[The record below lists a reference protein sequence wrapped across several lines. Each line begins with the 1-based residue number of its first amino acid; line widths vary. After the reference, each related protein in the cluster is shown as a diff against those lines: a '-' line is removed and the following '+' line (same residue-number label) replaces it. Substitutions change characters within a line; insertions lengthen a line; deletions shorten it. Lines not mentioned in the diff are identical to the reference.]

1 MLVVVAAA
9 TPLGG
14 DYAGDVRTMGNVL
27 ELTRDISD
35 RFRRNDVRLG
45 AVQRELVAI
54 QLTEEP
60 PASAGPSS
68 LPTLHAQGERLLALL
83 AQLKQEVTVSG
94 ERMNATSRRSA
105 CCAARQ
111 ARGPPSLL
119 QLELRLGNASR
130 TATRRLPPR
139 PRLPCAAARRGRR
152 GGRGAGKAGVG
163 SDGALEQPSGERS
176 SSSATRSTARS
187 PRRRPVRRRR
197 ARAAADWRPPAEQAS
212 TCYWTQ

>member
-1 MLVVVAAA
+1 MLVVAAAA

-68 LPTLHAQGERLLALL
+68 LPTLHAQGERLLTLL

-94 ERMNATSRRSA
+94 ERMNAIKSTLSVLLQLDEG
-105 CCAARQ
+105 AA
-111 ARGPPSLL
+111 AGPPSRRW
-119 QLELRLGNASR
+119 RL
-130 TATRRLPPR
+130 
-139 PRLPCAAARRGRR
+139 
-152 GGRGAGKAGVG
+152 
-163 SDGALEQPSGERS
+163 
-176 SSSATRSTARS
+176 
-187 PRRRPVRRRR
+187 
-197 ARAAADWRPPAEQAS
+197 
-212 TCYWTQ
+212 

>member
-1 MLVVVAAA
+1 MLVVAAA

-68 LPTLHAQGERLLALL
+68 LPTLHAQGERLLARR

-94 ERMNATSRRSA
+94 ERMNASKSTRSV
-105 CCAARQ
+105 
-111 ARGPPSLL
+111 LL
-119 QLELRLGNASR
+119 QLDEGRMSAAERADRQQPGWR
-130 TATRRLPPR
+130 TS
-139 PRLPCAAARRGRR
+139 C
-152 GGRGAGKAGVG
+152 
-163 SDGALEQPSGERS
+163 
-176 SSSATRSTARS
+176 
-187 PRRRPVRRRR
+187 VRRTRYSGGCATNESCAICLDDFEDGQSLSILACKHAFCAECIAQWLRKEVRCPCCRR
-197 ARAAADWRPPAEQAS
+197 DLSVSGA
-212 TCYWTQ
+212 